1 MDDVQDSDLNQ
12 AHYESRKAD
21 RLVRQGYLDKAI
33 ECHAKASTL
42 LTSAL
47 SLSGLSS
54 VQQSLTCQRDHH
66 IRQVCLLQSIIAQLD
81 NLQRKKM
88 SSTENQANIDS
99 KMAVMQTEI
108 LKTLSETD
116 NALQL
121 HMNNCNGDQNLND
134 VVECL
139 RKMRNQLEK
148 LFNVAPESDK
158 EDLHSNAVLSPSVDT
173 GLNEIESDLPAL
185 APLEMPSFDFSVKLD

>member
-1 MDDVQDSDLNQ
+1 M
-12 AHYESRKAD
+12 
-21 RLVRQGYLDKAI
+21 
-33 ECHAKASTL
+33 
-42 LTSAL
+42 
-47 SLSGLSS
+47 
-54 VQQSLTCQRDHH
+54 
-66 IRQVCLLQSIIAQLD
+66 
-81 NLQRKKM
+81 
-88 SSTENQANIDS
+88 
-99 KMAVMQTEI
+99 
-108 LKTLSETD
+108 SETD